1 MSTTTAEGRF
11 LGYNPPPPT
20 QKPLIKRP
28 LERSQSFGSPRI
40 QINGGSC
47 YQNLQNKVQTFGV
60 PYVFGR
66 PYVKLGVPYPDVLTI
81 VVRTLVQTW
90 IPCSLFMEAL
100 RASPSRPGRKN
111 LGSGGTV
118 TQYRDCN
125 SFNRDNIG
133 TTKGIKGV
141 MLCNAATTNHSDS
154 YKPKTL

>member
-1 MSTTTAEGRF
+1 MEARESRLTAVVATRIYKIRF
-11 LGYNPPPPT
+11 KHSGCL
-20 QKPLIKRP
+20 
-28 LERSQSFGSPRI
+28 
-40 QINGGSC
+40 
-47 YQNLQNKVQTFGV
+47 TFLDV
-60 PYVFGR
+60 R
-66 PYVKLGVPYPDVLTI
+66 VKLGVPYPDVLTI

-118 TQYRDCN
+118 TQYRGCN

-141 MLCNAATTNHSDS
+141 MLCNVTVLLLIIPTPINQKLSD
-154 YKPKTL
+154 L